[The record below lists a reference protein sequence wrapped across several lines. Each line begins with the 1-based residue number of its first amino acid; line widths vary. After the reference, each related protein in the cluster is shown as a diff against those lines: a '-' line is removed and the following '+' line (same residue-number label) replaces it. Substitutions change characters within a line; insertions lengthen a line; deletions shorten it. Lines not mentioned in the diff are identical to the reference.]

1 MKPSAFEYVRATSVD
16 DAISALSQHGD
27 EARLLA
33 GGQSLIAMMNTRLAE
48 PKVLVDIGRLSD
60 LSYIRV
66 EGDALCIGALTTHNT
81 VLQSAEVAAHCPLI
95 SAAYANVAHH
105 TVRNRGTLGGNL
117 CHNDPASEMPLAASL
132 LDAEL
137 VLRGSSG
144 ERRMAA
150 EEFFVDT
157 FHTAAHADEILTEI
171 RFARQGAGE
180 GWAFEVVSQLK
191 GDYAIVAA
199 GCRFAMIDGVCR
211 NVRLGFVGA
220 GPTIKRVAAAE
231 AALEGQP
238 LNDATIA
245 AVAEAAVGAVDPHAD
260 MHADVQYKL
269 DLVQALSDRVLKQAA
284 SRAV

>member
-16 DAISALSQHGD
+16 HAISALSQHGD

-66 EGDALCIGALTTHNT
+66 DGDVLCVGALTTHNT
-81 VLQSAEVAAHCPLI
+81 VLNSSDVAAHCPLI

-137 VLRGSSG
+137 VLRGGNG
-144 ERRMAA
+144 ERRVAA
-150 EEFFVDT
+150 EDFFVDT
-157 FHTAAHADEILTEI
+157 FHTAARADEILTEI

-199 GCRFAMIDGVCR
+199 GCRFAMVDGVCR

-238 LNDATIA
+238 VDDATIA
-245 AVAEAAVGAVDPHAD
+245 AVAEAAVGAVDPHTD

-269 DLVQALSDRVLKQAA
+269 DLVQALSERVLKQAA